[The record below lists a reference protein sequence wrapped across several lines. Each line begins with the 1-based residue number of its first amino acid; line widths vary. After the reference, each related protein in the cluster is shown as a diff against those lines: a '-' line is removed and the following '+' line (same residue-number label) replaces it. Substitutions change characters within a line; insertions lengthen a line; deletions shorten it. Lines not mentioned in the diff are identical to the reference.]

1 MIWLLYIL
9 IIIFIIL
16 FSLKILPRIRE
27 MIQPNPNDL
36 RDLCPHCG
44 EEIEKNRRYC
54 MACGGQIW
62 TNVLSEDKDL

>member
-9 IIIFIIL
+9 IIIFITL
-16 FSLKILPRIRE
+16 FSLKILPRIRA
-27 MIQPNPNDL
+27 MIRPNPNDL

-62 TNVLSEDKDL
+62 TNVLSDDKDL

>member
-27 MIQPNPNDL
+27 MIRPNPNDL

-62 TNVLSEDKDL
+62 TNVLSDDKDL

>member
-44 EEIEKNRRYC
+44 EEIEKNRIKY
-54 MACGGQIW
+54 
-62 TNVLSEDKDL
+62 L

>member
-9 IIIFIIL
+9 IIIFITL

-27 MIQPNPNDL
+27 MIRPNPNDL

-62 TNVLSEDKDL
+62 PNVLSDDKDL

>member
-9 IIIFIIL
+9 IIIFITL
-16 FSLKILPRIRE
+16 FSLIILPRIRE
-27 MIQPNPNDL
+27 MIRPNPNDL

-62 TNVLSEDKDL
+62 TNVLSDDKDL

>member
-9 IIIFIIL
+9 IIIFITL

-27 MIQPNPNDL
+27 MIRPNPNDL

-62 TNVLSEDKDL
+62 TNVLSDDKDL

>member
-9 IIIFIIL
+9 IIIFITL

-62 TNVLSEDKDL
+62 TNVLSDDKDL